1 MCFYR
6 RRDEKIRR
14 SIRWME
20 YMQRKNGADIGIFF
34 DDDEY
39 DDTDDDDLIP
49 YIVIKVAHLYGFQG
63 SWNVIPRMLAKII
76 DGIPI

>member
-1 MCFYR
+1 MNGIYA
-6 RRDEKIRR
+6 EKKRGR
-14 SIRWME
+14 
-20 YMQRKNGADIGIFF
+20 YGNFFF

-63 SWNVIPRMLAKII
+63 SWNVIP
-76 DGIPI
+76 